1 MSMRTQ
7 NTPNFLTSMNI
18 PDTTPTPRTSS
29 GRWHTRLILGASLAF
44 IGQSLTGCASFS
56 THMTA
61 RPTAKG
67 KTELGAN
74 VDVLVTRVKDRK
86 ELLVA
91 PVPEISLRYG
101 FSDRADFGGKVSL
114 SKAGGEVNS
123 RIALIKS
130 EVFDLAIVPSAGLA
144 LGSVT
149 SDETLGP
156 LVSFGIPILADIRLG
171 DAGDLV
177 LGAKLHA
184 HFGTIEGENSNP
196 SDGTGTTTDG
206 TGNNNETPLGSFVLY
221 PGWVVGLNLELS
233 DNFAIMPE
241 INVLFPYDPEENRF
255 AKPIFQGGIGFTFG
269 I

>member
-1 MSMRTQ
+1 M
-7 NTPNFLTSMNI
+7 
-18 PDTTPTPRTSS
+18 TSS
-29 GRWHTRLILGASLAF
+29 SLKSGDLRKALALCAALSILSGVAAAQTSA
-44 IGQSLTGCASFS
+44 QSDSDQLS
-56 THMTA
+56 A
-61 RPTAKG
+61 RR
-67 KTELGAN
+67 AN
-74 VDVLVTRVKDRK
+74 V
-86 ELLVA
+86 
-91 PVPEISLRYG
+91 